1 MLKEIGKS
9 AADWTIK
16 NAPTILT
23 AVGAAGVVLTAVAAG
38 KASIKAKKALE
49 DIPEDADI
57 KEKAKVVAPIMAKP
71 FLLGAATIFC
81 IFYADHQHIKR
92 EAAVAAAYTL
102 SSKALDEYEAKVID
116 TIGENKNKKIK
127 DAIAEDKVSKNP
139 PPDTIVFSND
149 EGMTVCYDNYTGRYF
164 KADIETIRKVQ
175 NDLNDIMIKDGF
187 VALNEY
193 YERLGLPGIKTGE
206 DIGWNVNYDDLID
219 FEFSSQLSE
228 QGIPVLV
235 INFRVD
241 PKEYYDSSY

>member
-139 PPDTIVFSND
+139 PPDTVVFSND

>member
-228 QGIPVLV
+228 QSIPVLV